1 MAKSV
6 HSGLFIGSGA
16 DSYKFAGSI
25 LHCARDPWYA
35 NAPPDSLQIAPNVRL
50 MHYNEMALNMVDA
63 DHPKYFSDH
72 MVDCGLNFISDRLAE
87 GDALLVHCN
96 MGLSRSP
103 SVVFLWLFEHG
114 FLDDDFQYAVP
125 QFHELYKD
133 WCPGNGIW
141 EYLKNRCKSA

>member
-1 MAKSV
+1 MAKPV

-25 LHCARDPWYA
+25 LHCARDPWYT
-35 NAPPDSLQIAPNVRL
+35 NAPSDSLQIAPNVRL

-87 GDALLVHCN
+87 GDACLVHCN
-96 MGLSRSP
+96 EGVSRGPSMGL
-103 SVVFLWLFEHG
+103 LWLFEHG
-114 FLDDDFQYAVP
+114 FLSDDFRKALVE
-125 QFHELYKD
+125 FRLLY
-133 WCPGNGIW
+133 PRYMPNTGIF
-141 EYLKNRCKSA
+141 EYLKVRCKSA